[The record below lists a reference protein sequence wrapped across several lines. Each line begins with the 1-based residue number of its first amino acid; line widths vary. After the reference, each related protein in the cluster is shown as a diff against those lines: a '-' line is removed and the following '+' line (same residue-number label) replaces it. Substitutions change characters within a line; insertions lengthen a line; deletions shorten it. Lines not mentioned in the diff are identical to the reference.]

1 MDILPPPH
9 VSWLCVSLFPQ
20 QKNGFTWS
28 LQNSNLASLVCKTV
42 LFNSQAQI
50 QLSYDPHSYSIL
62 SFVSLMNL
70 PFFKKSFN
78 GVKELSHLS
87 QSSPQGKAG
96 FKLQKMS
103 KRGSKTSSR
112 LHKCPKPL
120 ACSMVWFL
128 PTSNVLARRHL
139 PDLPPWWVPRPYSGH
154 RHLCAPQ

>member
-1 MDILPPPH
+1 MSLGF
-9 VSWLCVSLFPQ
+9 VSPCFLSRRMVSLDP
-20 QKNGFTWS
+20 
-28 LQNSNLASLVCKTV
+28 CKTLTWPAWYV
-42 LFNSQAQI
+42 KQSSLIAKLKFNLVTTLTLIQSFPLFHWWIYHFLKNH
-50 QLSYDPHSYSIL
+50 LM
-62 SFVSLMNL
+62 VSRNY
-70 PFFKKSFN
+70 
-78 GVKELSHLS
+78 LS

-154 RHLCAPQ
+154 GHLCAPQ